1 MYRTRSFRESEVY
14 TSYHVSKGRSV
25 NFPRERPGS
34 LYTLVHVDT
43 RETDRRG
50 WEHRLSQAGV
60 ALKWRI
66 SPRRCDR
73 PPVTKRNYARQE
85 MHYRSSPQPP
95 EHSLSS
101 SSSFSFSSSPHL
113 RTATTHLCTATENHP
128 RPIGWTSKI
137 VESIDPFD
145 TFYSMTTRVTED
157 GYLSQVH
164 HFLLLF
170 AFDSATVAR

>member
-1 MYRTRSFRESEVY
+1 MYRTRSFRESEVD

-25 NFPRERPGS
+25 NFLRERPGS

-95 EHSLSS
+95 EHSLSPPPPLSPSLPRPIYAPPPPTCAPRQRITPVRLDGPRKS
-101 SSSFSFSSSPHL
+101 SNRSTRSIRSIRRLPAWQ
-113 RTATTHLCTATENHP
+113 RTATSRKCIISFYFSHLT
-128 RPIGWTSKI
+128 
-137 VESIDPFD
+137 
-145 TFYSMTTRVTED
+145 
-157 GYLSQVH
+157 LQQ
-164 HFLLLF
+164 
-170 AFDSATVAR
+170 